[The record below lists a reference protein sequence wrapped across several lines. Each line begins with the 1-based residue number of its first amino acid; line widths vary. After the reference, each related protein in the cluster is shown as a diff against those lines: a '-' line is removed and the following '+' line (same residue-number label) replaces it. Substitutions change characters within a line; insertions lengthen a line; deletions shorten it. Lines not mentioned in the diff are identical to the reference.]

1 MSEHNIID
9 SPAAWLS
16 QDLYNNTSRWQ
27 YRLTDADKR
36 EIDQALQHLKTCE
49 VDSYVFN
56 QSCFP
61 LPNLQKK
68 LKEISEFVENDYG
81 MFLLRGIPVEKYSD
95 ADLRLIYAGLGAYWG
110 QPIIQSK
117 AGELIGDVGDVGK
130 KLTDKTG
137 RGTTTKDPLPFHTD
151 RSDVVTLFCLQ
162 QCKTGGQSR
171 VVSAISIHNEIARTR
186 PNLLELLYQPY
197 YHARVAWETDGQ
209 DLFYP
214 LPIFTDHQGK
224 FAVRYLRHF
233 TNLAQEIDGVPKM
246 TAQQV
251 EALNLVEKLA
261 DEPKLCA
268 DIDFKPGDVQ
278 ILNNFVALH
287 SRAGYEDDEKHK
299 RHLLRLW
306 LSVPNSRP
314 LSPSFKPLYGDT
326 TAGAFRGG
334 IPNNAMTMEA

>member
-1 MSEHNIID
+1 LTGEKPMSEHNIID

-151 RSDVVTLFCLQ
+151 RSDAWCPSISARMGKRAIPL
-162 QCKTGGQSR
+162 KTKYD
-171 VVSAISIHNEIARTR
+171 
-186 PNLLELLYQPY
+186 LLSQ
-197 YHARVAWETDGQ
+197 
-209 DLFYP
+209 
-214 LPIFTDHQGK
+214 
-224 FAVRYLRHF
+224 
-233 TNLAQEIDGVPKM
+233 
-246 TAQQV
+246 
-251 EALNLVEKLA
+251 
-261 DEPKLCA
+261 
-268 DIDFKPGDVQ
+268 
-278 ILNNFVALH
+278 
-287 SRAGYEDDEKHK
+287 
-299 RHLLRLW
+299 
-306 LSVPNSRP
+306 RP
-314 LSPSFKPLYGDT
+314 LQVSFDSMCRPHFLY
-326 TAGAFRGG
+326 ARF
-334 IPNNAMTMEA
+334 